1 MYVRRF
7 SPLFSE
13 GYIVFGRRATSRYPR
28 GMFTGLIETT
38 GTLLATKS
46 GGGAMRLVIAA
57 PQLAGR
63 WKIGD
68 SIAVNGVCLTALD
81 LADVT
86 EAHPGR
92 FAADLAQE
100 TIERTSLA
108 NLQPGALLN
117 LELPTP
123 AGSPLGGHVVQGHVD
138 DTGKL
143 ISLVPLRTDLDG
155 ADWRMTVEVPA
166 KLAAQVIPQGSITID
181 GISLTVAKVHQ
192 PEPDGSVRI
201 EIAVIPHT
209 YKSTNLRAK
218 MAGEAV
224 NIETDV
230 LSKYAAQRL
239 ASMAGVPETS
249 SEETV
254 AAAELRAPA
263 TNWLTTEYLLE
274 NGY

>member
-1 MYVRRF
+1 
-7 SPLFSE
+7 
-13 GYIVFGRRATSRYPR
+13 
-28 GMFTGLIETT
+28 MFTGLIETT

-46 GGGAMRLVIAA
+46 GEGAMRLVVAA

-81 LADVT
+81 MEDAT

-92 FAADLAQE
+92 FAADLAEE
-100 TIERTSLA
+100 TIERTSLS

-138 DTGKL
+138 GTGKL
-143 ISLVPLRTDLDG
+143 ISLVPLRQELDG
-155 ADWRMTVEVPA
+155 TDWRMTVEIPA
-166 KLAAQVIPQGSITID
+166 TLAAQVIPQGSITID
-181 GISLTVAKVHQ
+181 GISLTVAKIHQ
-192 PEPDGSVRI
+192 PEATGSVRI
-201 EIAVIPHT
+201 EVAIIPHT
-209 YKSTNLRAK
+209 YKSTNLHTK
-218 MAGEAV
+218 MAGETV

-239 ASMAGVPETS
+239 AAGSAVSGPNAEAV
-249 SEETV
+249 V
-254 AAAELRAPA
+254 AAAESRAAA
-263 TNWLTTEYLLE
+263 TNWLTAEYLLE

>member
-1 MYVRRF
+1 
-7 SPLFSE
+7 
-13 GYIVFGRRATSRYPR
+13 
-28 GMFTGLIETT
+28 MFTGLIETT
-38 GTLLATKS
+38 GTLLAVKRT
-46 GGGAMRLVIAA
+46 GGAMRLVVAA

-81 LADVT
+81 MEDSD

-108 NLQPGALLN
+108 QLEPGALLN

-138 DTGKL
+138 GIGKL
-143 ISLVPLRTDLDG
+143 ISLVPLRPDVDST
-155 ADWRMTVEVPA
+155 DWRMTIELPA
-166 KLAAQVIPQGSITID
+166 NLAAHVIPQGSITID
-181 GISLTVAKVHQ
+181 GISLTVAKVH
-192 PEPDGSVRI
+192 EPDRDGKLRI

-209 YKSTNLRAK
+209 YRSTNLHAK
-218 MAGEAV
+218 MAGEQV
-224 NIETDV
+224 NIETDA
-230 LSKYAAQRL
+230 LAKYAAQQL
-239 ASMAGVPETS
+239 AANSADAPTLPA
-249 SEETV
+249 EEPVHT
-254 AAAELRAPA
+254 AAPLRPA